1 MDEEKIIKLQTETK
15 KSGKKTDIV
24 VQKKVLY
31 QTNPILQEMLVE
43 NVNNKKNKFKIKD
56 LFK

>member
-15 KSGKKTDIV
+15 KSGKKTDNV
-24 VQKKVLY
+24 VQKKGLY